1 MCTLRSAFKQTSN
14 HDGVWERK
22 SLFLGQPFQI
32 AHWEVQSDTEAS
44 KMYEQRERERERE
57 RESVCVCVCVC
68 LREVLYV
75 TNSMHVKHKG
85 RRRRR
90 STKEICAPDTQAL
103 CWEHLQS

>member
-57 RESVCVCVCVC
+57 RVCVCVCVRVFEGGAVC
-68 LREVLYV
+68 YKQHARKAQRQEAQK
-75 TNSMHVKHKG
+75 KHKG
-85 RRRRR
+85 NLR
-90 STKEICAPDTQAL
+90 A
-103 CWEHLQS
+103 